1 MEIRISFGEPKQ
13 LLEVISLLAPLGE
26 VLSTLKSLELK
37 MSKFVEDYDAA
48 FAGLVDKVT
57 AIDNVVDSVAAVVK
71 GQTDHINALLQQALD
86 APTLEETNA
95 IIAGIQEVTAK
106 IATSA
111 DTLAAIVPANTPV
124 APVVDPAPVDP
135 APAA

>member
-26 VLSTLKSLELK
+26 TLKVLKSLEFK
-37 MSKFVEDYDAA
+37 MSKFVDDYNVA
-48 FAGLVDKVT
+48 FAELAAKVT
-57 AIDNVVDSVAAVVK
+57 DIDTVVDSVAALVK
-71 GQTDHINALLQQALD
+71 GQTDHINVLLQQALD

-95 IIAGIQEVTAK
+95 IIAGIQEVTAQ

-111 DTLAAIVPANTPV
+111 KTLAAIVPANVPVDVPV
-124 APVVDPAPVDP
+124 A
-135 APAA
+135 